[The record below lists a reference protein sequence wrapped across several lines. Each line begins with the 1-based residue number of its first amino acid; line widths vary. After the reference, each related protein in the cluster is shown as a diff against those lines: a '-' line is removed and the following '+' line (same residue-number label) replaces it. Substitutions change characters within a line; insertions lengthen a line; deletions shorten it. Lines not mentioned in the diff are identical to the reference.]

1 MMLVEINLLPQ
12 KERRKKAF
20 VIALSSLLG
29 LLIFISG
36 AYIWQ
41 ISSTK
46 SDIKAVDNQLTLL
59 EKATELSG
67 DNNTQTPASSES
79 VSLLKNAVEW
89 ADHYPLQTVPVMK
102 HMTSLLP
109 ERGFI
114 QTFGYTESGVITLTV
129 QFDSAREAA
138 YFLDSLN
145 ASEWLEE
152 ANMTTLNAEE
162 KAAEDK
168 QTSSTSTAGKTEQN
182 DEYLPRYVGQFE
194 IKFDAETIKKLMTA
208 TDDKEEGAKN
218 S

>member
-1 MMLVEINLLPQ
+1 MLVEINLLPQ
-12 KERRKKAF
+12 KERGKKAF

-46 SDIKAVDNQLTLL
+46 SDLKAIDNQFTLL
-59 EKATELSG
+59 EKATELAG
-67 DNNTQTPASSES
+67 QNNEQTPASSES

-89 ADHYPLQTVPVMK
+89 ADSYPLQTVPVMQ
-102 HMTSLLP
+102 HLTSLLP
-109 ERGFI
+109 KRGFI
-114 QTFGYTESGVITLTV
+114 ETFGYTESGAITLTV

-152 ANMTTLNAEE
+152 ASMTTLNADE
-162 KAAEDK
+162 KETEDK
-168 QTSSTSTAGKTEQN
+168 QTSSPTTIENTDQN
-182 DEYLPRYVGQFE
+182 EYLPRYVGQFE
-194 IKFDAETIKKLMTA
+194 VKFDMETIKKLMTA
-208 TDDKEEGAKN
+208 ADGKEEGAKN

>member
-1 MMLVEINLLPQ
+1 MLVEINLLPQ

-46 SDIKAVDNQLTLL
+46 SDIKAIDNRLTLL

-79 VSLLKNAVEW
+79 VSLLKNAVDW
-89 ADHYPLQTVPVMK
+89 ADNYPLQTVPVMK

-114 QTFGYTESGVITLTV
+114 QTFGYTESGIITLTV

-162 KAAEDK
+162 KATEDK
-168 QTSSTSTAGKTEQN
+168 QTSSTTTTGKTEQN
-182 DEYLPRYVGQFE
+182 EYLPRYVGQFE
-194 IKFDAETIKKLMTA
+194 VKFDAETIKKLMTA

>member
-1 MMLVEINLLPQ
+1 MLVEINLLPQ
-12 KERRKKAF
+12 KERTKKAF

-41 ISSTK
+41 ISTTK
-46 SDIKAVDNQLTLL
+46 SDLKAIDNQLTLL
-59 EKATELSG
+59 EKATELAG
-67 DNNTQTPASSES
+67 QNNAQAPVSSES

-89 ADHYPLQTVPVMK
+89 ADSYPLQTVPVMQ
-102 HMTSLLP
+102 HLTSLLP

-114 QTFGYTESGVITLTV
+114 QTFGYTESGAITLTV

-152 ANMTTLNAEE
+152 ASMTSLNAEE
-162 KAAEDK
+162 KETEDK
-168 QTSSTSTAGKTEQN
+168 QTSSTPATENRVQN
-182 DEYLPRYVGQFE
+182 EYLPRYVGQFE
-194 IKFDAETIKKLMTA
+194 VKFDVVTIKKLMTA
-208 TDDKEEGAKN
+208 ADDNEEGAK
-218 S
+218 SS